1 MSTFNFIQNVHFDS
15 TVRRDRRRCEL
26 VRDEYLTSI
35 IILQH
40 SPADLLLIPHGDSL
54 SPLTPPVGD
63 IALLGS
69 GIGNILNR

>member
-1 MSTFNFIQNVHFDS
+1 MKGE
-15 TVRRDRRRCEL
+15 RRRCEL

-40 SPADLLLIPHGDSL
+40 SPADLLLIPRGDSL

-63 IALLGS
+63 IALLG
-69 GIGNILNR
+69 GVIGNILYR